1 MSLPI
6 GGGAIDCGNLSSSS
20 SSLPFLFR
28 TRFSISSDASV
39 LSDGSPG
46 SPFGMII
53 FSCVDDRSRLAGF
66 LTVDSGAVDS
76 PSSPDASRDDAC
88 CRGSIERFF
97 EGMVLVLFRLPE
109 PADDGEDMMIIQC
122 REVLLDNQLKSGWMM
137 AAEFALSFFL
147 NAGVS

>member
-1 MSLPI
+1 
-6 GGGAIDCGNLSSSS
+6 
-20 SSLPFLFR
+20 
-28 TRFSISSDASV
+28 
-39 LSDGSPG
+39 
-46 SPFGMII
+46 MII